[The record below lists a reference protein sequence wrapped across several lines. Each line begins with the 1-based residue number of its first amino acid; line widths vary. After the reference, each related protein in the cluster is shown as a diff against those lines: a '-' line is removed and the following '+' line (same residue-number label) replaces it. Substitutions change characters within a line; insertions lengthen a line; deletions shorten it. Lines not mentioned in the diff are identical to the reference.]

1 MQVTV
6 SRRHTEVS
14 EALRVMAEEKIGRLG
29 RFVEGLDK
37 AEVHFWEH
45 KNPRIVDKEV
55 CEVTIE
61 GHGHHVRCKVQAA
74 DGFQAIDLAYDKLEH
89 QLHKLK
95 TKLGRRRQGAPKA
108 RKGEGKLGAVVPIP
122 DEVEV
127 DAQRQDD
134 DGDRHLPR
142 IVKSKRFAM
151 YPMSSDEAA
160 SRMDL
165 LGHGFFFFTNEATSR
180 AAVVYRRDDG
190 DIGLID
196 EAD

>member
-14 EALRVMAEEKIGRLG
+14 DSLRVMAEEKIGRLS
-29 RFVEGLDK
+29 RYVEGLET

-45 KNPRIVDKEV
+45 KNPRIADKEV

-61 GHGHHVRCKVQAA
+61 GHGHHVRCKVQAP
-74 DGFQAIDLAYDKLEH
+74 DGFQAIDKAYEKLEH

-95 TKLGRRRQGAPKA
+95 TKLVRRQQGQPKA
-108 RKGEGKLGAVVPIP
+108 RKGADSLGAVVAP
-122 DEVEV
+122 VEEPATAPAAAEE
-127 DAQRQDD
+127 DL
-134 DGDRHLPR
+134 GLR
-142 IVKSKRFAM
+142 IVKAKRFAM
-151 YPMSSDEAA
+151 HPMSPEEAVE
-160 SRMDL
+160 RMEL
-165 LGHGFFFFTNEATSR
+165 LGHGFFFFTNDLTSR

-190 DIGLID
+190 HVGLID